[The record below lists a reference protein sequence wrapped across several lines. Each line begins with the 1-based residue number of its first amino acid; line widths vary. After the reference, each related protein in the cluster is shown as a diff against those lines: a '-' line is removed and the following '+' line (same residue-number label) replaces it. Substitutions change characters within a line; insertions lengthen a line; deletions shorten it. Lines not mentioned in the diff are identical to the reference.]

1 MAIPSSPDWSVA
13 SSINYSK
20 TTTTHQSVFPLD
32 SKCKSL
38 HFLCL
43 PFRNLRVFIPNS
55 TGCPSPILEDPS
67 SSTTQPPPI
76 LPLNPKIQHFTA
88 EDEDAHFLSGGDVN
102 GFICS
107 LFEDPQTQ
115 ELAYNFYEKAKKN
128 PDYEFQPKKSTL
140 NYLIRYLIRSKKWS
154 LVTSICQDFKTFHVF
169 PDSFSCCRLVSYC
182 VRARKFKLA
191 HTLLQVFKTD
201 NEIATLAF
209 DSAMKGYNKLHM
221 YSSTIDLY
229 GLMKSCGIVLDLG
242 CYSRVMEAYMKTG
255 DFDRV
260 VSLFEQLETRSSTT
274 IIDSTSSPKP
284 IFREIYGILCES
296 LGKSGRAFEAL
307 EFFRD
312 MKKKGIPEDHSIYSS
327 LICSFARIRE
337 VKIAEE
343 LLMEAESNKMLRD
356 PAVFLKLVL
365 MYVEEGLLE
374 KTKEI
379 VAAMKRVKIRVSDCI
394 FCAIVNGFSKRRGL
408 RAAIEVYED
417 MILEGC
423 EPGQVTYASIINV
436 YYRLGLY
443 LKAEKAFSEMENKG
457 FDRCIVAYSNMV
469 AMYGKAG
476 RLRDAMR
483 LVAKMKERGCEPN
496 VWIYNS
502 LLDMHGRLLKLRQV
516 EKIWKEM
523 KRRKIVADK
532 VSYTSVISAYSKA
545 REFETCMKYY
555 HEFRINGGV
564 IDRAMAG
571 IMVGVFSK
579 MSRIDELVKLLQDM
593 KTEGTQLD
601 GRLYRSA
608 LNALRDAGLQVQAKW
623 LQQSFG
629 TM

>member
-1 MAIPSSPDWSVA
+1 MAIPSSPDWSVT

-20 TTTTHQSVFPLD
+20 TTTTHKSVFPLD
-32 SKCKSL
+32 SKFKSL

-43 PFRNLRVFIPNS
+43 PFRNLRVFMPNS

-76 LPLNPKIQHFTA
+76 LQLNPKIQHFTA

-115 ELAYNFYEKAKKN
+115 ELAYNYYEKAKQN
-128 PDYEFQPKKSTL
+128 PDYEFLPKKSTL

-221 YSSTIDLY
+221 YSSTIDLF
-229 GLMKSCGIVLDLG
+229 GLMKSSGIVLDLG

-312 MKKKGIPEDHSIYSS
+312 MKKKGIPEDRSIYSS

-408 RAAIEVYED
+408 RAAIEV
-417 MILEGC
+417 
-423 EPGQVTYASIINV
+423 
-436 YYRLGLY
+436 
-443 LKAEKAFSEMENKG
+443 
-457 FDRCIVAYSNMV
+457 
-469 AMYGKAG
+469 
-476 RLRDAMR
+476 
-483 LVAKMKERGCEPN
+483 
-496 VWIYNS
+496 
-502 LLDMHGRLLKLRQV
+502 

-532 VSYTSVISAYSKA
+532 VSYTSVVSTYSKA

-629 TM
+629 IM

>member
-1 MAIPSSPDWSVA
+1 MAIPSSPDWSVT

-20 TTTTHQSVFPLD
+20 TTTTHKSVFPLD
-32 SKCKSL
+32 SKFKSL

-43 PFRNLRVFIPNS
+43 PFRNLRVFMPNS

-76 LPLNPKIQHFTA
+76 LQLNPKIQHFTA

-107 LFEDPQTQ
+107 LFEGPQTQ
-115 ELAYNFYEKAKKN
+115 ELAYNYYEKAKQN
-128 PDYEFQPKKSTL
+128 PDYEFLPKKSTL
-140 NYLIRYLIRSKKWS
+140 NYLI
-154 LVTSICQDFKTFHVF
+154 
-169 PDSFSCCRLVSYC
+169 
-182 VRARKFKLA
+182 
-191 HTLLQVFKTD
+191 
-201 NEIATLAF
+201 
-209 DSAMKGYNKLHM
+209 
-221 YSSTIDLY
+221 
-229 GLMKSCGIVLDLG
+229 
-242 CYSRVMEAYMKTG
+242 
-255 DFDRV
+255 
-260 VSLFEQLETRSSTT
+260 
-274 IIDSTSSPKP
+274 
-284 IFREIYGILCES
+284 
-296 LGKSGRAFEAL
+296 
-307 EFFRD
+307 
-312 MKKKGIPEDHSIYSS
+312 
-327 LICSFARIRE
+327 RIRE

-408 RAAIEVYED
+408 RVAIEVYED

-476 RLRDAMR
+476 KLRDAMR

-532 VSYTSVISAYSKA
+532 VSYTSVISTYSKA

-629 TM
+629 IM

>member
-1 MAIPSSPDWSVA
+1 M
-13 SSINYSK
+13 
-20 TTTTHQSVFPLD
+20 
-32 SKCKSL
+32 
-38 HFLCL
+38 
-43 PFRNLRVFIPNS
+43 PNS
-55 TGCPSPILEDPS
+55 TGCPSSILEDPS

-76 LPLNPKIQHFTA
+76 LQLNPKIQHFTA
-88 EDEDAHFLSGGDVN
+88 EDEDAHFLSGGDLN

-115 ELAYNFYEKAKKN
+115 ELAYNYYEKAKQN
-128 PDYEFQPKKSTL
+128 PDYEFLPKKSTL
-140 NYLIRYLIRSKKWS
+140 NYLIR
-154 LVTSICQDFKTFHVF
+154 
-169 PDSFSCCRLVSYC
+169 LVSCC

-229 GLMKSCGIVLDLG
+229 GLMKSSGIVLDFG

-260 VSLFEQLETRSSTT
+260 VSLFEQLETRSSTA
-274 IIDSTSSPKP
+274 IIDSTSSPTP

-337 VKIAEE
+337 VQIAEE

-356 PAVFLKLVL
+356 PAVFLKVVL

-408 RAAIEVYED
+408 RAALEVYED

-476 RLRDAMR
+476 KLRDAMR

-532 VSYTSVISAYSKA
+532 
-545 REFETCMKYY
+545 
-555 HEFRINGGV
+555 
-564 IDRAMAG
+564 
-571 IMVGVFSK
+571 
-579 MSRIDELVKLLQDM
+579 DM